1 MKHPLNLGKA
11 EMDVL
16 RYVAEQS
23 PVTVREAA
31 EFLAETKGQVRTTV
45 LNSMERLRQKGFL
58 RRKKVGGVFQ
68 YEPTESRGRLFQRLL
83 KDFVQAAFGGST
95 EPMVSYFAEHGK
107 MTNDELRMLQ
117 AVAKRLESRK
127 E

>member
-16 RYVAEQS
+16 RYVAERG

-31 EFLAETKGQVRTTV
+31 EHLWQSKGQVRTTV

-58 RRKKVGGVFQ
+58 KRWKSGGVFLYTPVQ
-68 YEPTESRGRLFQRLL
+68 SKQSLFQRLL
-83 KDFVQAAFGGST
+83 KEFVEAAFGGSAA
-95 EPMVSYFAEHGK
+95 PMVSYFAEHGE
-107 MTNDELRMLQ
+107 MTAEERRVLE
-117 AVAKRLESRK
+117 AVAKRLDAKRE
-127 E
+127 